1 MLTKIKM
8 RFFHILESIKEDGWA
23 YTWNE
28 MVYLKKR
35 EAILMQID
43 LDDLKPLKKSP
54 EQEAIELIAINED
67 NFTNLDLDY
76 ALKNR
81 YLKTVCNLEQGYKA
95 YAITEG
101 NKVLGDL
108 WCAFSENGGSEVHP
122 DVDWLDMEFGSK
134 DVYGYDMYLAP
145 GTRGKGS
152 LAGLLLGGVLHH
164 LRDQGYHKLHAYVMA
179 DKIPALWLH
188 RMLGFTELDRIE
200 MSRFLFYKNAKR
212 KKAVEA

>member
-23 YTWNE
+23 YTWKE
-28 MVYLKKR
+28 MVYLKPR

-43 LDDLKPLKKSP
+43 LDQLKPLKKSAQQ
-54 EQEAIELIAINED
+54 EQIKLIAINEE
-67 NFTNLDLDY
+67 NFSDLDLDY
-76 ALKNR
+76 ALRNR
-81 YLKTVCNLEQGYKA
+81 YLKTVCNLEDGYKA
-95 YAITEG
+95 FAITEG
-101 NKVLGDL
+101 KKVLGDL
-108 WCAFSENGGSEVHP
+108 WCAFLANGGEVHP
-122 DVDWLDMEFGSK
+122 DVDWLNMEFGAK

-164 LRDQGYHKLHAYVMA
+164 LKDQGYKKLHAYVMA

-188 RMLGFTELDRIE
+188 RMLGFTELGRIE
-200 MSRFLFYKNAKR
+200 MSRFLFYKDAKK